1 MATCWHFP
9 ISRSLISETIT
20 SSPRCYT
27 FIMIQNSK
35 YSEYWCQEFDRKKK
49 NMYKNDE
56 YIWWDYQTSWY
67 MNSVNL
73 RHWINSNLPRTRAT
87 KLRENKCRWHMFIL
101 PSLVSSRSVNLR
113 KNYCWSY
120 LLQIY
125 TQLRIPG

>member
-20 SSPRCYT
+20 SSPRCYI